1 MFDPRIV
8 PIRAPHLQLVSEPF
22 PGLQSPEMRRIV
34 VTMNERRLRRSR
46 MDLEDQANAVR
57 LSTMLDRVG
66 P

>member
-1 MFDPRIV
+1 MFDPRLV
-8 PIRAPHLQLVSEPF
+8 PTRAPHLHLVSEPF
-22 PGLQSPEMRRIV
+22 PCLQSPEMRSIV

-57 LSTMLDRVG
+57 LSTMLDRVA